1 MLIEPDSKLAG
12 TICGWLENTASVVH
26 ISDTENAITQAS
38 TGDWNLVITD
48 INSSEINNKPKY
60 DFIGDI
66 LTYKVNGKIYEFG
79 QIKGGWII
87 PTSWKKQ

>member
-1 MLIEPDSKLAG
+1 MAHQ
-12 TICGWLENTASVVH
+12 IC
-26 ISDTENAITQAS
+26 
-38 TGDWNLVITD
+38 
-48 INSSEINNKPKY
+48 NSSEINNKPKY